1 MQHKKK
7 ESDMDAIKTPD
18 LKHVYSM
25 IKLQAI
31 PEDILHEYHKEINS
45 GLSEPLAVREAR
57 KEGSEEGRKDVA
69 RKMLISG
76 ISDEMIMNYV
86 GLSQEELEA
95 LRQSSISSAD

>member
-1 MQHKKK
+1 
-7 ESDMDAIKTPD
+7 MDAIKTPD
-18 LKHVYSM
+18 LKHVYSI

-57 KEGSEEGRKDVA
+57 KEGREEGRKDVA
-69 RKMLISG
+69 RKMLISGISG